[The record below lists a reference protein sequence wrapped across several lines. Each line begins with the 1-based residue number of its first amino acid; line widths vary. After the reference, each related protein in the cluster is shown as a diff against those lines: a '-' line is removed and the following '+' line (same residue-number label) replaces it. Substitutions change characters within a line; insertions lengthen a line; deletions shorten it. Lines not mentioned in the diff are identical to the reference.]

1 MSSPTCDKCGG
12 GNLHDGTVD
21 AFQPIVFRPA
31 GPNEYLPKSVTVLAR
46 LCADCGAITL
56 AADAASLKAF
66 HLQP

>member
-1 MSSPTCDKCGG
+1 MNSSNCDKCGG
-12 GNLHDGTVD
+12 SDLHEGTVD
-21 AFQPIVFRPA
+21 AFQLIVFRPI